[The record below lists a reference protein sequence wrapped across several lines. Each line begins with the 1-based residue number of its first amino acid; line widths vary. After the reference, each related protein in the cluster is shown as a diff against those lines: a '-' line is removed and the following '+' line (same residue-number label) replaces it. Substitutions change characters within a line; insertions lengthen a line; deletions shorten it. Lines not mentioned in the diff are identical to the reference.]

1 MTASQAKWLERS
13 IISLCVVSILMIFQ
27 PFSMQ
32 LFTYG
37 CILVVIGALLF
48 NLVPFCR
55 AGVPFS
61 QIGRVVLI
69 ILIVLFVAALLGI
82 GTAFLYVEYLASLRN

>member
-1 MTASQAKWLERS
+1 MTATQAKWLERS
-13 IISLCVVSILMIFQ
+13 IISICVVSLLMIFQ

-55 AGVPFS
+55 AGVSFK
-61 QIGRVVLI
+61 QIRKVILI
-69 ILIVLFVAALLGI
+69 ILIVLFLAALLGV
-82 GTAFLYVEYLASLRN
+82 GTAFLYVEYLAALRK

>member
-1 MTASQAKWLERS
+1 MNTLQAKWLERS

-32 LFTYG
+32 LFTIG
-37 CILVVIGALLF
+37 CVLVVIGALLF

-55 AGVPFS
+55 PGVPAK
-61 QIGRVVLI
+61 QIGKV
-69 ILIVLFVAALLGI
+69 ILIVLAVLIAAALLGI
-82 GTAFLYVEYLASLRN
+82 GTAFLYVEYLGTLRK